1 MLFTLGILVA
11 EIVLSIKMQKKKNS
25 VLRLVLG
32 AIPSIV
38 ATFVWPLIPLEAL
51 WWMAIKYFVI
61 FALTFIM
68 IIAAVDENVW
78 TYIFIGVMA
87 YCMQHISNQL
97 FAIIDIF
104 TGIVVHRWAGMSL
117 LVVISVIV
125 YFVTYLFFVRVW
137 HSGERIE
144 ISSRKLLVL
153 SVIALS
159 VTVVVSLYGAAYS
172 LRLQDKSLFIIT
184 CVFSVISCVLC
195 MALGRLLV
203 KSKKSEIEVSV
214 LKRLLYESRHQFE
227 ESKSSIEIIN
237 IKCHDLKHHINALG
251 QKVDKEELACI
262 SDAINIYD
270 NSFRTGNDA
279 LDIILMEKAL
289 LCSARHIRFTCMID
303 GALLADIKPGD
314 IYSFFGN
321 AIDNAMRSVS
331 RLVEARRVISL
342 RQIKRSDFYIIV
354 MENYY
359 DGKIV
364 FEDGL
369 PVTTQGDKDFH
380 GFGMKSM
387 KMIAEKYGRELN
399 ISAVGDIFRLEVLM
413 PYRSDHHDSVACG

>member
-303 GALLADIKPGD
+303 GAHPGLRFVRAD
-314 IYSFFGN
+314 N
-321 AIDNAMRSVS
+321 QRQ
-331 RLVEARRVISL
+331 RRVV
-342 RQIKRSDFYIIV
+342 DV
-354 MENYY
+354 
-359 DGKIV
+359 G
-364 FEDGL
+364 
-369 PVTTQGDKDFH
+369 
-380 GFGMKSM
+380 GFGKF
-387 KMIAEKYGRELN
+387 AQRLGGAHN
-399 ISAVGDIFRLEVLM
+399 IDALRLAVGGGGGDPSGLQHGHQLFFLHGGRLILAHRVAGFHQIDQAHKQFLLIGLRLSENGSCGIMKKIFF
-413 PYRSDHHDSVACG
+413 SS